1 MKHLQRKSFFVLIVD
16 VILMRMSLINEF
28 LEFLKEYKVVS
39 LAIAFIMGVASTF
52 LVKIMVHNLIMPVIS
67 IFTPSGDWREAI
79 LAIGPIK
86 LGIGPFAAEC
96 INFVIIAAIVFLIAK
111 YVMKEEKAEK
121 G

>member
-1 MKHLQRKSFFVLIVD
+1 
-16 VILMRMSLINEF
+16 
-28 LEFLKEYKVVS
+28 
-39 LAIAFIMGVASTF
+39 
-52 LVKIMVHNLIMPVIS
+52 MPVIS

-111 YVMKEEKAEK
+111 YV
-121 G
+121 